1 MRSVTYRL
9 RSHFSFCKSI
19 MRFRRASSADIDA
32 IFVVR
37 FAVKENVLSNPARVT
52 HAMCEDYLDKLGRGW
67 VCEINHRIVGFSYAA
82 SADHSIW
89 ALFVLPEFEG
99 RGIGKQLLKRATDW
113 LFDIGAEQVILSTE
127 AHTRADR
134 FYLAQGWQRGAM
146 KDEVEVTYLLKR

>member
-1 MRSVTYRL
+1 MHL
-9 RSHFSFCKSI
+9 
-19 MRFRRASSADIDA
+19 RRATSADIDA

-67 VCEINHRIVGFSYAA
+67 VCEIDDRIIGFSYAA
-82 SADHSIW
+82 SADNSIW

-99 RGIGKQLLKRATDW
+99 RGVGKQLLKLATDW
-113 LFDIGAEQVILSTE
+113 LFEMGAKQVILSTE

-134 FYLAQGWQRGAM
+134 FYLAEGWQRGEM
-146 KDEVEVTYLLKR
+146 KDEVEVMYLLKMN